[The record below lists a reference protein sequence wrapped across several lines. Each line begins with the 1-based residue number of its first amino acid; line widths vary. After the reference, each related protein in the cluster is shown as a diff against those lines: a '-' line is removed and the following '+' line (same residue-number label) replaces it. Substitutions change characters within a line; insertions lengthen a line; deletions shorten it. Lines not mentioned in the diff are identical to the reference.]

1 MTTFLS
7 EILECITSDY
17 SIVKRVEEILNLY
30 GIDEDKFSPI
40 FQERIKKIDPT
51 KIDSLKSYVET
62 VVFDIIKTNDCKR
75 TKVTLD
81 FLPLVRDLKEKQ
93 FEGSIEDLWMIQLI
107 EDHAVNEFHVTK
119 EAMKTLNHKIVDWL
133 VLNNKKTYSDF
144 VYYLETSHTLRKVNI
159 PYDHLKERAK
169 KLASEIIDDIDYLEK
184 HRGCVV

>member
-40 FQERIKKIDPT
+40 FQERIKKIDPS

-119 EAMKTLNHKIVDWL
+119 ETMKTLNHKIVDWL